1 MVSPRDASELRQS
14 RKTFQGL
21 ADPTKKQYCAQ
32 AHPQLLRGPQ
42 GRIGLTLALESLHRS
57 SLSLIPP
64 GILYQHAGSQ
74 QIWDRRVRP
83 RPVWRMDHYSQGRPL
98 TLAKSSLGPSL
109 SVSIRSQGR
118 RQEGPHGASL
128 VLAPNLPFDKPLLP
142 HGGEGDP
149 GEASRIKLPPYRRK
163 HQEWGRNV
171 PTTHPC

>member
-1 MVSPRDASELRQS
+1 MVSVNRVPPFATQICDHSGSRSTSQS
-14 RKTFQGL
+14 DKWTN
-21 ADPTKKQYCAQ
+21 
-32 AHPQLLRGPQ
+32 
-42 GRIGLTLALESLHRS
+42 
-57 SLSLIPP
+57 P
-64 GILYQHAGSQ
+64 GH
-74 QIWDRRVRP
+74 
-83 RPVWRMDHYSQGRPL
+83 HSQGRPL